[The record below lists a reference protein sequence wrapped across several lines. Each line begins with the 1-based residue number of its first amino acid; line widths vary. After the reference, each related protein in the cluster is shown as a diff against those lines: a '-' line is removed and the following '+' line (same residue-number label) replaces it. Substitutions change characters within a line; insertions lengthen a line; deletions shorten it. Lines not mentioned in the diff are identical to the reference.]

1 MKLPLAVAGQA
12 AADRLAAIHRDPN
25 PVPTSAVCL
34 KASIEWVRTR
44 QAAFSSN
51 WVNENSEWIPAM
63 FAITTGSSHP
73 ISHVLFHPN
82 GSTFAVAQPNYGVT
96 ILDRLGGTVLGTLL
110 IPRVADYSSILFVAG
125 GARLV
130 VGSARG
136 ITVCD
141 VATGAVIVQR
151 GKDTL
156 AGAILAERE
165 QHLIAATPLGLRNLQ
180 VSSDATGSVLSES
193 PRPLQ
198 SRATV
203 IALSQCGR
211 WGIRVYGRVRPSL
224 LDIGT
229 GRVAMAID
237 HSYRGESAQLPT
249 RPTVTFA
256 PNGERFAVCDG
267 NDVVVFDTPSNL
279 PDDDDDEPDPSLV
292 QRAGAPTAPKP
303 RAILSSVFR
312 LDKPQGV
319 DARTRWRPQ
328 VAFTPDA
335 RGLLVRRPRNRV
347 QLWDVTTGTH
357 AGEWSWRL
365 DSVTC
370 LAIAPDGLTA
380 AAGARFGRVVVWDL
394 E

>member
-1 MKLPLAVAGQA
+1 
-12 AADRLAAIHRDPN
+12 
-25 PVPTSAVCL
+25 
-34 KASIEWVRTR
+34 
-44 QAAFSSN
+44 
-51 WVNENSEWIPAM
+51 M

-96 ILDRLGGTVLGTLL
+96 MLDRLGGHVLGTLL

-136 ITVCD
+136 ITVSD

-156 AGAILAERE
+156 AGAILAERG
-165 QHLIAATPLGLRNLQ
+165 QDLIAATRQGMRNLQ
-180 VSSDATGSVLSES
+180 IESDATSTFLSDS
-193 PRPLQ
+193 PRRLQ
-198 SRATV
+198 SSAAV
-203 IALSQCGR
+203 IALSPCGR
-211 WGIRVYGRVRPSL
+211 WGFGIYGRERPSL
-224 LDIGT
+224 LDLRT
-229 GRVAMAID
+229 GRVMMAVD
-237 HSYRGESAQLPT
+237 HPYRVEAAQLAS

-279 PDDDDDEPDPSLV
+279 PDDEDEPDPSLV
-292 QRAGAPTAPKP
+292 QRAGTQTAPKP
-303 RAILSSVFR
+303 RAILASVFR
-312 LDKPQGV
+312 LDRPQGV
-319 DARTRWRPQ
+319 DARARWRPQ

-357 AGEWSWRL
+357 TGEWSWRL